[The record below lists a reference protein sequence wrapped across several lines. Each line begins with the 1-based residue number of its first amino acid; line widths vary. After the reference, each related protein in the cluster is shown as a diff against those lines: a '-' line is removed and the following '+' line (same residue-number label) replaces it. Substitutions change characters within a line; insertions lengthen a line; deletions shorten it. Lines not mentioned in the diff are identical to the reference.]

1 MSLKGAGDRPVHLNL
16 LQIRLPVAGVMS
28 IVHRITGVLM
38 FLAVP
43 FMIYLLDRSLRS
55 EAEFRQIADW
65 LHSPL
70 GAMLLFGLLWSV
82 LHHLLAGLRYLLIDV
97 DLGVDKTMASIT
109 AWLVLLAAPLFAL
122 LLAWGLL

>member
-1 MSLKGAGDRPVHLNL
+1 MSLKDAGGRPVHLNL
-16 LQIRLPVAGVMS
+16 LRIHLPVAGVMS

-38 FLAVP
+38 VLAVP

-55 EAEFRQIADW
+55 EAEYRQIADW
-65 LHSPL
+65 MHSPL
-70 GAMLLFGLLWSV
+70 GVVLLFGLLWSV

-97 DLGVDKTMASIT
+97 DLGVDKSMARTT
-109 AWLVLLAAPLFAL
+109 AWLVLLLAPLFAL